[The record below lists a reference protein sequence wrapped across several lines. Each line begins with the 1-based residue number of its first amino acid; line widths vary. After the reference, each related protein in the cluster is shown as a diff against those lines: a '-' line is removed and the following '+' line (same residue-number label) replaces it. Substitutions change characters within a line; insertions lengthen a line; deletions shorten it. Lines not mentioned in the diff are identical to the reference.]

1 MKTDPHAR
9 VGPLRAAFIVLLGTA
24 AILGSMLMIASQ
36 AGCASPPS
44 ARVVQVQSLKA
55 VGHAAEAA
63 VSLAANLY
71 AAKQITAPQAKQVME
86 FYDQRFQPA
95 FRLAVA
101 GVNANLD
108 SIASA
113 DLVALATQL
122 SALVASFSKPP
133 Q

>member
-1 MKTDPHAR
+1 MNTNPR
-9 VGPLRAAFIVLLGTA
+9 SGPLKAAFSTLLVTAVLVA
-24 AILGSMLMIASQ
+24 AILAIAASQ
-36 AGCASPPS
+36 SGCVAPPS

-55 VGHAAEAA
+55 VGHSAEAA

-71 AAKQITAPQAKQVME
+71 ATNRITAAQAREVMA

-101 GVNANLD
+101 AVSANLD
-108 SIASA
+108 SVASP

-122 SALVASFSKPP
+122 SSLVATFVKPP
-133 Q
+133 P

>member
-1 MKTDPHAR
+1 MKIRISIVVAVFTLLAASPVF
-9 VGPLRAAFIVLLGTA
+9 VGCGT
-24 AILGSMLMIASQ
+24 
-36 AGCASPPS
+36 PPS

-55 VGHAAEAA
+55 VGHSAEAA

-71 AAKQITAPQAKQVME
+71 GAGRITAPQAKQVMD

-101 GVNANLD
+101 AVNANLD
-108 SIASA
+108 SAASP

-122 SALVASFSKPP
+122 STLVASFGKASP
-133 Q
+133 